1 MGIVKNIFG
10 RIWAFWG
17 LITFLTTFLIIFLPA
32 MLANLMDD
40 PKGQRY
46 FIAVSRVWM
55 NIWLFLIGCPV
66 TVSGKE
72 NFKPGQAYIV
82 VFNHNAL
89 LDVPLSAPYV
99 PGANKTIAKSSFA
112 KIPLF
117 GQFYSKGSILVD
129 RNDDKSRSKS
139 FDAMKKVL
147 AMGMHMCIYPEGAR
161 NRTSEP
167 IKPFYDGAFR
177 LAVVTQKDIIPC
189 VITGTK
195 KSMPI
200 NKKFFLLPVRLKM
213 YFLPVQTS
221 AEKTV
226 TEVKEK
232 VHAEMVK
239 VYEEYLGTKK
249 QKEPAIQRSI
259 TV

>member
-17 LITFLTTFLIIFLPA
+17 LITFLITFLIIFIPS
-32 MLANLMDD
+32 MLSHLMDEVR
-40 PKGQRY
+40 GQKY
-46 FIAVSRVWM
+46 FIAVSKIWM
-55 NIWLFLIGCPV
+55 NVWLFLIGCPV

-72 NFKPGQAYIV
+72 HFKKGEAYIV

-99 PGANKTIAKSSFA
+99 PGANKTIAKASFA

-117 GQFYSKGSILVD
+117 GAFYSRGSILVD
-129 RNDDKSRSKS
+129 RKNEKSRSKS

-147 AMGMHMCIYPEGAR
+147 AKGMHMCIYPEGAR
-161 NRTSEP
+161 NRSKDP

-177 LAVVTQKDIIPC
+177 LAVVTKKNIIPC

-195 KSMPI
+195 KAMPI
-200 NKKFFLLPVRLKM
+200 NKKFYLLPVKLKM
-213 YFLPVQTS
+213 QFLPAETS
-221 AEKTV
+221 ADKTV
-226 TEVKEK
+226 IELKEK
-232 VHAEMVK
+232 VHSVMLKEYVK
-239 VYEEYLGTKK
+239 
-249 QKEPAIQRSI
+249 
-259 TV
+259 